1 MAGRHED
8 AARTARARPFGMAGL
23 AARRYPRGVTHAE
36 LRSRLRAYADGTLD
50 GSDLEIVRAHLA
62 SGCPDCLREVFTRP
76 PGLPRPPV
84 VVRRT
89 PWGPV
94 VIAALGAAAVG
105 AGVAT
110 IVGTSWDRRP
120 SRDDAAVA
128 SLAVEVERL
137 RAEQASER
145 RARLEAADP
154 PVAAPATGLAPTPAT
169 TARPDAD
176 EAPPDDDEVP
186 PWLAEL
192 LTSDGARVMQLE
204 AAPTAP
210 GARGYMVW
218 SPARGV
224 VVVSAA
230 ALPTTPTSAVYRVR
244 VTLHDGST
252 VWVGDLPAPERDPL
266 VVTVEMPDGGGRVT
280 AVDLFR
286 DPPGTPALSAKL
298 RS

>member
-1 MAGRHED
+1 
-8 AARTARARPFGMAGL
+8 MAGL
-23 AARRYPRGVTHAE
+23 SAHGYPRGVTHAE

-50 GSDLEIVRAHLA
+50 GSDVEVVRAHLA
-62 SGCPDCLREVFTRP
+62 AGCPECLREVFTRP

-89 PWGPV
+89 PWAPV
-94 VIAALGAAAVG
+94 VVAALGAAAVG

-110 IVGTSWDRRP
+110 IAGTSWDRRP
-120 SRDDAAVA
+120 PHDDAAVA
-128 SLAVEVERL
+128 TLAAEVERL
-137 RAEQASER
+137 RAEQASDR
-145 RARLEAADP
+145 RARPETVDP
-154 PVAAPATGLAPTPAT
+154 ALAPPPTGVAPAAPTAPP
-169 TARPDAD
+169 PDAD
-176 EAPPDDDEVP
+176 AVP
-186 PWLAEL
+186 PWLADL
-192 LTSDGARVMQLE
+192 LASDGARVMPLE

-210 GARGYMVW
+210 GARGYVVW

-244 VTLHDGST
+244 VTLYDGST

-266 VVTVEMPDGGGRVT
+266 VVTVEMPDGGGRRVT

>member
-1 MAGRHED
+1 
-8 AARTARARPFGMAGL
+8 MAGL

-50 GSDLEIVRAHLA
+50 GSDVEIVRAHLA
-62 SGCPDCLREVFTRP
+62 SGCSDCLREVFTRP

-94 VIAALGAAAVG
+94 VVAALGAAAVG

-110 IVGTSWDRRP
+110 IVGTSWDRQP
-120 SRDDAAVA
+120 PHDDASVA
-128 SLAVEVERL
+128 SLAIEVERL
-137 RAEQASER
+137 RAEQTSER
-145 RARLEAADP
+145 RARLAAADP
-154 PVAAPATGLAPTPAT
+154 AVAPSPTVVAPTPPTGA
-169 TARPDAD
+169 APDA
-176 EAPPDDDEVP
+176 DEVP
-186 PWLAEL
+186 PWLADL

-230 ALPTTPTSAVYRVR
+230 ALPTTPRSAVYRVR

-266 VVTVEMPDGGGRVT
+266 VVTVEMPDGGGRRVT

>member
-1 MAGRHED
+1 
-8 AARTARARPFGMAGL
+8 MAGL
-23 AARRYPRGVTHAE
+23 AAQRYPRGVTHAE

-50 GSDLEIVRAHLA
+50 GSDVEIVRAHLA

-89 PWGPV
+89 PWGPIV
-94 VIAALGAAAVG
+94 VAALGAAAVG

-110 IVGTSWDRRP
+110 MVGTSWDRRP
-120 SRDDAAVA
+120 SRDDAAIA

-137 RAEQASER
+137 RAEQTSER
-145 RARLEAADP
+145 GARLEAADP
-154 PVAAPATGLAPTPAT
+154 PVAPPPPT
-169 TARPDAD
+169 TAAPDAD
-176 EAPPDDDEVP
+176 EVPPDDDEVP
-186 PWLAEL
+186 SWLADL
-192 LTSDGARVMQLE
+192 LTSDGARVVQLE

-210 GARGYMVW
+210 GARGYVVW

-266 VVTVEMPDGGGRVT
+266 VVTVEMPDGGGRRVT